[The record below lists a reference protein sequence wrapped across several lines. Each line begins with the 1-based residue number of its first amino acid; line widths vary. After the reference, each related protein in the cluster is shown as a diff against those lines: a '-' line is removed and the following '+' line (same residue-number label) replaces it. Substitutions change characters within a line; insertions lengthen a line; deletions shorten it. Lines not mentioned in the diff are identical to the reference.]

1 MILINTNNDIKM
13 ASSFLMM
20 SSFMT
25 IPLLLMAAYN
35 FHMAKVVQHHP
46 LAQQMLTYTVLL
58 IGALTV
64 MGLIGLLT
72 FMFSKE
78 ICGRSKSVEVVT

>member
-1 MILINTNNDIKM
+1 
-13 ASSFLMM
+13 
-20 SSFMT
+20 MT

>member
-1 MILINTNNDIKM
+1 MTPINTNNDIKK

-20 SSFMT
+20 SSFMAM
-25 IPLLLMAAYN
+25 PLLLIAAYN

-46 LAQQMLTYTVLL
+46 LAQQMLTFTVLL
-58 IGALTV
+58 IGVLTV
-64 MGLIGLLT
+64 MGLIGFLT

-78 ICGRSKSVEVVT
+78 ISGKINNH

>member
-25 IPLLLMAAYN
+25 IPLLLMGAYN